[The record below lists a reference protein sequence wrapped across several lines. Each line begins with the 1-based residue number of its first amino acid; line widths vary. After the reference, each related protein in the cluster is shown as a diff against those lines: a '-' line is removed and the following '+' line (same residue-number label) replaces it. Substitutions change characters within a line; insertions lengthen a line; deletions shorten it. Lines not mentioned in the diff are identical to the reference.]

1 MSRFRQK
8 IFLGTNGYIDR
19 YYKSND
25 DIKPVALCWFVE
37 HGEVLHTFM
46 YFCKSEEKLSGIWYF
61 QHARMM
67 MRLAQSSYEDVPN
80 NSSTENSQPLLE
92 QRRLKYVNF
101 HTHQDFAKKCIG
113 AKNAPFTAS
122 ELMADLYPLKFFRT
136 PCKEI
141 RDTVF
146 ECTEA
151 VS

>member
-1 MSRFRQK
+1 
-8 IFLGTNGYIDR
+8 
-19 YYKSND
+19 
-25 DIKPVALCWFVE
+25 
-37 HGEVLHTFM
+37 
-46 YFCKSEEKLSGIWYF
+46 
-61 QHARMM
+61 M

-136 PCKEI
+136 PCKEV

>member
-1 MSRFRQK
+1 M
-8 IFLGTNGYIDR
+8 
-19 YYKSND
+19 
-25 DIKPVALCWFVE
+25 CWFVE

-113 AKNAPFTAS
+113 AKNAPCTAS

-136 PCKEI
+136 PCKEV